1 MNVNS
6 ISIMTSVAQ
15 PSISVMIPVYEPK
28 PFLLATLSSVLNQYD
43 DFPDGVME
51 VVLVDDGSP
60 SVDVARLISTVEKA
74 DYIRVVR
81 YEENVGLARNWNRA
95 IELARGELV
104 HILHQDDLVLP
115 GFYKRLHTALVSHPE
130 VGMAFCRHAIINAED
145 ATERVSRRERWT
157 SGVLHHWL
165 ARIAVRVRLQ
175 CPSAIVR
182 KSTYDKVGLF
192 REDLIHALDW
202 EMWVRIACHFPVWY
216 ETKMLALFRRHSQ
229 NETARL
235 ATLGAHEPDVLKTIE
250 VFSQYLP
257 VTQRHKLVS
266 AAYEYF
272 ARSRLKQA
280 RKLMKIKAYERAAAL
295 LGHVAFAVDKLPSSW
310 KRNSLSRRLSKL
322 RNITLPL

>member
-1 MNVNS
+1 
-6 ISIMTSVAQ
+6 MTSGMQ

-28 PFLLATLSSVLNQYD
+28 PFLLTTLKSVLTQCN
-43 DFPDGVME
+43 DFPDGTME
-51 VVLVDDGSP
+51 IVLVDDGSP
-60 SVDVARLISTVEKA
+60 KTDVSVLISSIENA
-74 DYIRVVR
+74 DKVKLVR
-81 YEENVGLARNWNRA
+81 FEENVGLARNWNRA
-95 IELARGELV
+95 ISLARGEFI
-104 HILHQDDLVLP
+104 HILHQDDVVLS
-115 GFYKRLHTALVSHPE
+115 GFYKRLCTALSQHPE
-130 VGMAFCRHAIINAED
+130 AGMAFCRHAIINAED
-145 ATERVSRRERWT
+145 AIEKVSHRERWT
-157 SGVLHHWL
+157 SGVLNNWL

-182 KSTYDKVGLF
+182 RSTYDKVGLF

-216 ETKMLALFRRHSQ
+216 ETRMLALFRRHSQ

-257 VTQRHKLVS
+257 IAQRDKLVS

-280 RKLMKIKAYERAAAL
+280 GKLIKAKAYERAAAL
-295 LGHVAFAVDKLPSSW
+295 IKHVTFAVDKLQPGW
-310 KRNSLSRRLSKL
+310 KRSSLSRRLSML
-322 RNITLPL
+322 SNIIAST